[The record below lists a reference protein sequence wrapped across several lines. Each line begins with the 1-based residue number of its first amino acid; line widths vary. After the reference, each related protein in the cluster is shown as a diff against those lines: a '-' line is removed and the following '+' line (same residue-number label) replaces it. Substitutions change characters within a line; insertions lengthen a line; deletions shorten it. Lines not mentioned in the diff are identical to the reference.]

1 MKKRRCSPCSTTP
14 DGDFHNLTCTY
25 YVFSCALNGL
35 LTATLPARL
44 QAGFIKKG
52 KRSARYRWRH
62 QETGVWRES
71 DASQPGVSRE
81 QVSDLGK
88 PRKNSTIRHPDAQIP
103 AESQEAQKQPRRR
116 GQNYRKSRC
125 CQPAISRTATICRQA
140 KRAALSLFYVR
151 GDAGTA

>member
-1 MKKRRCSPCSTTP
+1 MKKPRCSPCGTTLY
-14 DGDFHNLTCTY
+14 GDFHNLTCTY

-35 LTATLPARL
+35 LTTTLPARP
-44 QAGFIKKG
+44 QAGLIKKG
-52 KRSARYRWRH
+52 KRTARYRWRH

-103 AESQEAQKQPRRR
+103 AETQEAHKQPRRR

-125 CQPAISRTATICRQA
+125 CQPAISRTATISPETA
-140 KRAALSLFYVR
+140 EAAAYLFYAQAAAVIV
-151 GDAGTA
+151 